1 MPKIELTQE
10 ELKEFKEF
18 MSEVKAGYNFEQVM
32 PQTDKVLNQFPGIN
46 PMGHY
51 SEIDM
56 GFAERNKR
64 CEYALRMRDPLAWI
78 SYQDLRGKIE
88 KTDTYKEMKTKMV
101 EICQKVNVIDRA
113 IRLSDNDRFVE
124 YLEEQ
129 KEELKNDPALKDYD
143 KFMDAMEHYSGVKF
157 LDASSQHKEVWD
169 MAYFLKEKFGVK
181 SFDSLRHSFHGQAAK
196 FSNPKSI
203 DIEFENFENMA
214 NFQRSLNDKNTGKTM
229 EEVAA
234 ATPTIS
240 EQKNILSTIPSYI
253 EASCDRALSA
263 ALPNAK
269 DRADMLFID
278 GRSVREMMKAEK
290 EFQQKDPTEEEIKKY
305 SNLYVAAALRN
316 GNYVEAFTKDYRGG
330 DKSINYKP
338 VPITAK
344 GEDSIIFKKGG
355 ANEIEKI
362 TVNFIERFLA
372 LIGIKYFKE
381 KVNAADM
388 ADRVK
393 DSRSA
398 FRAAH
403 YEEMKQP
410 LSKEALEEKKESLQ
424 AVHKYKDDF
433 HKINEG
439 NMNYSMMQ
447 HEMESQLFPE
457 GKKDIVNK
465 ATGMTIPNN
474 RERVAILSVAHMLKK
489 GYTMEQ
495 VLDTSNYIKDKAD
508 CAEDLK
514 KELENCDEKRFF
526 EIHLEYQKLLKTN
539 IEKYAADHNISFKNP
554 ESVFG
559 YPAVYLI
566 ELTLGSGNMA
576 DFMFG
581 KEYKAKVAGY
591 FGPDVEK
598 EANTMSRNSMAIG
611 MLPTFMAQK
620 ATMYSHLAAGAPAK
634 GKEGDLFTNAVKAEV
649 VMGVIGAFEK
659 PGKVFSPEA
668 DLMQV
673 EAVYHMIM
681 CHPKMEK
688 FYKESS
694 NEKLMDLMAKG
705 NILKELNVDFE
716 LLGEKKMPGIDLENK
731 TLDIDLELGAQMAES
746 CVVPTFDGSS
756 AYYEMDTPEVIME
769 KARVREEERELARA
783 QRKAAG
789 IEDEMEEDMEM

>member
-10 ELKEFKEF
+10 ELKQLKAFLTD
-18 MSEVKAGYNFEQVM
+18 VKANYNMEQVM
-32 PQTDKVLNQFPGIN
+32 PQTDKVLKQFPGIN

-78 SYQDLRGKIE
+78 TYQDVRGKIE
-88 KTDTYKEMKTKMV
+88 KTDAYKEMRTKMM
-101 EICQKVNVIDRA
+101 EISQKVNVIDRA
-113 IRLSDNDRFVE
+113 VRLSDNDKFVK

-129 KEELKNDPALKDYD
+129 KEELKNNPALKDYD
-143 KFMDAMEHYSGVKF
+143 KFMDVMEHYSGVKF
-157 LDASSQHKEVWD
+157 LNESSQHKEVID
-169 MAYFLKEKFGVK
+169 MAHFLKGKFGVISCGTLK
-181 SFDSLRHSFHGQAAK
+181 QSVHGQAAK

-240 EQKNILSTIPSYI
+240 EQKNILSTIPAYI

-269 DRADMLFID
+269 DRADMIFID

-290 EFQQKDPTEEEIKKY
+290 EFQHKDPTEEEIKKY

-338 VPITAK
+338 VPITSK
-344 GEDSIIFKKGG
+344 GEDSIILKKGG

-362 TVNFIERFLA
+362 TVNFLERFLA

-381 KVNAADM
+381 KVNAADI

-403 YEEMKQP
+403 AEEMKRP
-410 LSKEALEEKKESLQ
+410 LSKEALEEKKEALQ
-424 AVHKYKDDF
+424 ALHTYKDDF

-439 NMNYSMMQ
+439 NMNFSMMQ
-447 HEMESQLFPE
+447 QEMTMQLFPG

-465 ATGMTIPNN
+465 ATNMKIPND
-474 RERVAILSVAHMLKK
+474 RERVATLSVAHMLKK
-489 GYTMEQ
+489 GYTLEQ
-495 VLDTSNYIKDKAD
+495 VLDTSNYVKDKAD
-508 CAEDLK
+508 CAEDLR

-559 YPAVYLI
+559 YPAVQLI

-581 KEYKAKVAGY
+581 KEYKSKVVGY
-591 FGPDVEK
+591 FGLDVEK
-598 EANTMSRNSMAIG
+598 EANAMSRNSMAVG

-620 ATMYSHLAAGAPAK
+620 ATMYSHLAEGVPAK
-634 GKEGDLFTNAVKAEV
+634 GNTGDLFANAVKAEV

-668 DLMQV
+668 DLFQV
-673 EAVYHMIM
+673 EAVYHMVM

-688 FYKESS
+688 FFKESS

-716 LLGEKKMPGIDLENK
+716 LLGEKKVPGIDLENK
-731 TLDIDLELGAQMAES
+731 TLNIDLELGDPLAES

-756 AYYEMDTPEVIME
+756 AYYEMDTLENVMI
-769 KARVREEERELARA
+769 KVQEREMA
-783 QRKAAG
+783 KEK
-789 IEDEMEEDMEM
+789 EDDMEM

>member
-10 ELKEFKEF
+10 ESKQLKAFLAD
-18 MSEVKAGYNFEQVM
+18 VKANYNMEQVM
-32 PQTDKVLNQFPGIN
+32 PQTDNVLKQFPGIN

-78 SYQDLRGKIE
+78 TYQDVRGKIE
-88 KTDTYKEMKTKMV
+88 KTDAYKEMKTKMV
-101 EICQKVNVIDRA
+101 EISRKVNVIDRA

-143 KFMDAMEHYSGVKF
+143 KFMDVMEHYSGVKF
-157 LDASSQHKEVWD
+157 LNERLQSKEVRD
-169 MAYFLKEKFGVK
+169 MVYFLKGKFGVISCDTLK
-181 SFDSLRHSFHGQAAK
+181 QSPHEQAAK

-203 DIEFENFENMA
+203 DIEFENFENIA

-269 DRADMLFID
+269 DRADMIFID
-278 GRSVREMMKAEK
+278 GRSIREIMKAEK
-290 EFQQKDPTEEEIKKY
+290 EFEHKDPTEEEIKKY

-316 GNYVEAFTKDYRGG
+316 GNYVEAFTRDYRGG

-344 GEDSIIFKKGG
+344 GEDSIIMKKDG
-355 ANEIEKI
+355 ANELEKV
-362 TVNFIERFLA
+362 TANFIERFLA
-372 LIGIKYFKE
+372 MIGFKYFKE
-381 KVNAADM
+381 KVHVADI
-388 ADRVK
+388 AK
-393 DSRSA
+393 SRRE

-403 YEEMKQP
+403 AEEMKRP
-410 LSKEALEEKKESLQ
+410 LSKEALEEKKESIQ
-424 AVHKYKDDF
+424 ALHKYKDDF

-439 NMNYSMMQ
+439 NMNFSLMQ
-447 HEMESQLFPE
+447 QEMTMQLFPG

-465 ATGMTIPNN
+465 ATNMKVPND
-474 RERVAILSVAHMLKK
+474 RERVATLSVAHMLKK
-489 GYTMEQ
+489 GYTLEQ
-495 VLDTSNYIKDKAD
+495 ILDTSNYVKDKAD
-508 CAEDLK
+508 CAEDLR

-559 YPAVYLI
+559 YPAVQLI

-581 KEYKAKVAGY
+581 KEHKAKVVGY
-591 FGPDVEK
+591 FGPEVEK
-598 EANTMSRNSMAIG
+598 EANTMSRNSMAVG

-620 ATMYSHLAAGAPAK
+620 ATMYSYLAEGVPAK
-634 GKEGDLFTNAVKAEV
+634 GNSGDLFTNAVKAEV

-659 PGKVFSPEA
+659 PGKVFSPEV
-668 DLMQV
+668 DLFQV
-673 EAVYHMIM
+673 EAVYNMVM

-688 FYKESS
+688 FFKESS

-716 LLGEKKMPGIDLENK
+716 LLGEKKVPGIDLENK
-731 TLDIDLELGAQMAES
+731 TLDIDLELGNPLSETT
-746 CVVPTFDGSS
+746 VVPTFDGSS
-756 AYYEMDTPEVIME
+756 AYYEMDTLENVMI
-769 KARVREEERELARA
+769 KVQEREMAN
-783 QRKAAG
+783 
-789 IEDEMEEDMEM
+789 EMEDDMEMS